1 MNNSPNRTN
10 RNIATAKSEAAPKP
24 TPQADM
30 IAKGLTT
37 SIVVST
43 IIHAGRGIVVSATR
57 KPVIMFGLGVVAGY
71 FIHKYRKEIVSASRQ
86 TLEESRD
93 FVLRQKEHLQ
103 DRLADNSDEADTLKS
118 LH

>member
-1 MNNSPNRTN
+1 MNNSSNKTN
-10 RNIATAKSEAAPKP
+10 RNITTAKSEVAPKP
-24 TPQADM
+24 TLQADM

-43 IIHAGRGIVVSATR
+43 IIHAGRGIVVAATR
-57 KPVIMFGLGVVAGY
+57 KPVIMFGLGIVAGY
-71 FIHKYRKEIVSASRQ
+71 FVHKYRREIVSASRT

-93 FVLRQKEHLQ
+93 FVLRQKDHLQ
-103 DRLADNSDEADTLKS
+103 NLTEETPEERDTPKS

>member
-1 MNNSPNRTN
+1 
-10 RNIATAKSEAAPKP
+10 
-24 TPQADM
+24 M

-71 FIHKYRKEIVSASRQ
+71 FIHKYRKEIVSASHQ

-93 FVLRQKEHLQ
+93 FVLRQKEHLK